1 MIEKSCFFIGHRES
15 GDEIYLALL
24 ECVTRA
30 ADEYGIESFFVGH
43 HGNFDALAARAV
55 CESKRT
61 RPQIRL
67 WLVLSAYCPES
78 RFLLPEG
85 FDGSFFPPGM
95 SCRCSVVSTT
105 AVRPPTCVIITEE
118 FS

>member
-24 ECVTRA
+24 ECVARA

-95 SCRCSVVSTT
+95 
-105 AVRPPTCVIITEE
+105 
-118 FS
+118 